1 MKNLLLII
9 LFFLSTTLFAQTDK
23 GDLLVGGNVGFQT
36 GKESNLFNLSPNF
49 GGFVS
54 NNFALGGRLSL
65 MSSKQGD
72 VRTSSFGIGPFARY
86 YIGKA
91 ETKPFIVT
99 EFNFLSS
106 TIKATNNVEIKN
118 NGIGWL
124 LGLGFAAFINETV
137 AVEGVSG
144 YNYAKFKDSEGDG
157 GFALRLGFQVYLNRR
172 SVSNLRSN
180 VMGN

>member
-1 MKNLLLII
+1 MKYLI
-9 LFFLSTTLFAQTDK
+9 LSIFSLSSLSLFAQTDK
-23 GDLLVGGNVGFQT
+23 GDFLVGGNVGFQT
-36 GKESNLFNLSPNF
+36 GKESNMFNLSPNF
-49 GGFVS
+49 GGFIA
-54 NNFALGGRLSL
+54 NNFAIGGRLSL
-65 MSSKQGD
+65 LSSKQGD

-106 TIKATNNVEIKN
+106 KIKADNNIEITN

-124 LGLGFAAFINETV
+124 FGLGFAAFINETV

-157 GFALRLGFQVYLNRR
+157 GFALRLGFQVYLNSR